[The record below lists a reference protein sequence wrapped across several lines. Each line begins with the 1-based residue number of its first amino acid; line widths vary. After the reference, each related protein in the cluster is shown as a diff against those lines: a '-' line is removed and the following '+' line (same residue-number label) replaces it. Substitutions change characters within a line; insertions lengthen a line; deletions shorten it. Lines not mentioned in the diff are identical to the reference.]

1 MSSSAHI
8 DSLFRKHRVVFWY
21 DSNHEFSQELTEY
34 ANPDVTVVTIDNNQL
49 QLKYQIL
56 MSEPERKFLLYAAS
70 SEPAAEDNWL
80 LDIQLANTVYRNDRV
95 SLWLDELDW
104 PATLRG
110 LLTTHTAFFANKERR
125 RALKQLVPQ
134 TTHESLML
142 GMIAVTCNT
151 PRDLN
156 AIVLRLLDNARLSD
170 NDQPNTD
177 GESSKLLAQLRQ
189 YDLLPYFWLEVAATY
204 NYQQAH
210 PTLLDF
216 VFALFGYAYAESLR
230 ESTTNAHYNPAH
242 TLNSYAIALLR
253 AWQDSTAYATA
264 YIHYARLCYTQNKSL
279 QLNLETQ
286 DLAVL
291 SRIDWFVAVDRLL
304 VDKLVHAIIERTLI
318 HSEIDRIIRLRL
330 QGYWLRADQGLKTV
344 FLLLQQA
351 SALLHLVST
360 QHFTIENPQQA
371 ITRYTSD
378 WYKIDQHYRHFI
390 AARSATVDTLSDAIQ
405 PLIERVED
413 NYITTYLTRI
423 NTLWQDIVTPMEQ
436 WPWSGALT
444 QRSFYERL
452 VKPTVAQKKLCVVIA
467 DGLRYEMAE
476 ELQRELSQSTNASL
490 SAMISVLP
498 SYTQLGQAALLP
510 HTTLEIRSDV
520 DSTVMVDGRAS
531 AGLSNRTQI
540 IQANSGVPSMAY
552 TYEDFNA
559 KNSDERRAIIRDHQL
574 VYIYHTSIDTT
585 GENEEQALCAQSSRF
600 ITQLHKL
607 VTSLLASHASN
618 VIITADHG
626 FLYQHRTPAEGDFMP
641 YQSGNAEAVVSQNRR
656 MVIGRGLEEQPSL
669 KRWRAEQLGL
679 AGTTEIQIPYSI
691 MRLRRQGAQ
700 KHYSH
705 GGASLQEIIVPVI
718 TVNRIPTNT
727 VQRVPVTVV
736 EGGSNSITTTQAT
749 VRFYQGEP
757 VSDGYVARQLRAVFV
772 AADGTEITPSKTMSF
787 DSPSTVP
794 RDRETMVVFVLSA
807 EAKQYNKQQVFLKIE
822 ELIPGSTHYNEI
834 ERRPYKLNRSVIYDD
849 DDE

>member
-1 MSSSAHI
+1 MSSTAHI

-21 DSNHEFSQELTEY
+21 DPNHEFSQELAEY

-49 QLKYQIL
+49 QLKYQLL
-56 MSEPERKFLLYAAS
+56 MTEPERKFLLYAAS

-104 PATLRG
+104 PASLRG
-110 LLTTHTAFFANKERR
+110 QLTTHAAFFASKERR
-125 RALKQLVPQ
+125 RTLQGLVTNP
-134 TTHESLML
+134 TPATLVL
-142 GMIAVTCNT
+142 GMIAVTCNAR
-151 PRDLN
+151 RDIN
-156 AIVLRLLDNARLSD
+156 DIVLRVFDNARQTHDDS
-170 NDQPNTD
+170 PNAE
-177 GESSKLLAQLRQ
+177 GESSKLLVQLRQ
-189 YDLLPYFWLEVAATY
+189 YDLLPYFWLEVAETY

-242 TLNSYAIALLR
+242 TLNSHAIALLR
-253 AWQDSTAYATA
+253 AWQDSTSYASAYN
-264 YIHYARLCYTQNKSL
+264 HYARLCYTQNTTL
-279 QLNLETQ
+279 QLNLEAQ
-286 DLAVL
+286 ELAVL
-291 SRIDWFVAVDRLL
+291 SSIEWFVAVDRLI
-304 VDKLVHAIIERTLI
+304 VDKLVHAILDGTLI

-330 QGYWLRADQGLKTV
+330 QGYWLRAEQGLKTV
-344 FLLLQQA
+344 FMLLQQA
-351 SALLHLVST
+351 SALLHLVKT
-360 QHFTIENPQQA
+360 QNLTIDNPQQA
-371 ITRYTSD
+371 ISRYTSD

-405 PLIERVED
+405 PLIARVED
-413 NYITTYLTRI
+413 NYINTYLSTV
-423 NTLWQDIVTPMEQ
+423 NQGWQDIVTPMPQ
-436 WPWSGALT
+436 WPWPGAVA

-476 ELQRELSQSTNASL
+476 ELQRELSQSSNTTL

-510 HTTLEIRSDV
+510 HSTLEIRSDV
-520 DSTVMVDGRAS
+520 DSTVLVDGRAS
-531 AGLSNRTQI
+531 AGIANRTQI
-540 IQANSGVPSMAY
+540 IQTNSGVASMAY
-552 TYEDFNA
+552 TYEDFNT

-585 GENEEQALCAQSSRF
+585 GENQEQTLCGLSARY
-600 ITQLHKL
+600 IDELRKL
-607 VTSLLASHASN
+607 VTNLLASHASN

-626 FLYQHRTPAEGDFMP
+626 FLYQHRVPEEGEFMP
-641 YQSGNAEAVVSQNRR
+641 YQSGNADTIVSQNRR
-656 MVIGRGLEEQPSL
+656 MVIGSALADQPSL
-669 KRWRAEQLGL
+669 KKWRADQLGL
-679 AGTTEIQIPYSI
+679 LGTTEVQIPYSI
-691 MRLRRQGAQ
+691 MRLRRQGTQ

-718 TVNRIPTNT
+718 TVNRVQTNT

-736 EGGSNSITTTQAT
+736 ESGSTSITTTQAT

-757 VSDGYVARQLRAVFV
+757 VSDGFVARQIRAVFV
-772 AADGTEITPSKTMSF
+772 AADGTEITPSKTMMF
-787 DSPSTVP
+787 DSPSTVA
-794 RDRETMVVFVLSA
+794 RDRETVVGFVLTP
-807 EAKQYNKQQVFLKIE
+807 EAKQYNKQQVFLIIAE
-822 ELIPGSTHYNEI
+822 QVAGSAHFNEI